1 MSLNPVYIINTA
13 VFFPNKPVSSDE
25 MEEFLGYIDNKPSK
39 SKRIVL
45 RNNGIKNR
53 FYALTKEGRP
63 THTNAEITALAIR
76 ALFGGDATQLKTV
89 ELLSCGTSSPD
100 QLMPSHAVMVHGLLP
115 ETNAIEVVSPSG
127 VCCAGMHAFK
137 YAWLSIKAGEI
148 HQAVA
153 SGSERFSA
161 SLVSGIFEDE
171 AQKLKALEAN
181 PYIGFEK
188 EFLRWMLSDGASAF
202 LMSDKPNETGFSLR
216 VEWVEGVSYANA
228 KEACM
233 YMGAEKQKDGT
244 LKGYLEYTAEE
255 ISNKSVLS
263 IKQDVKLLSENIVPL
278 GGAGLKAALE
288 KHRVKSSEID
298 YFLPHMSSEFFR
310 EKIFNQLNENGI
322 GIPYEKW
329 FVNLTT
335 LGNVGAA
342 SVYLMVD
349 ELLHSGKLKTGD
361 KILLLVP
368 ESARFS
374 YMYSLLTVCPPATQK
389 GVPEH

>member
-1 MSLNPVYIINTA
+1 MSLNPVYITNTA
-13 VFFPNKPVSSDE
+13 VFFPNEPVSNDE

-45 RNNGIKNR
+45 RNNGITNR
-53 FYALTKEGRP
+53 FYALTREGKP
-63 THTNAEITALAIR
+63 THTNADITAMAIR
-76 ALFGGDATQLKTV
+76 ALFGNDAGQLKSI
-89 ELLSCGTSSPD
+89 ELLCCGTSSPD
-100 QLMPSHAVMVHGLLP
+100 QMMPSHAVMVHGLLP

-137 YAWLSIKAGEI
+137 YAYLSIKAGEI
-148 HQAVA
+148 KQAVA

-161 SLVSGIFEDE
+161 SLVASVFEDE

-202 LMSDKPNETGFSLR
+202 LMSDKPNENGLSLR
-216 VEWVEGVSYANA
+216 VDWVEGVSYANE

-233 YMGAEKQKDGT
+233 YMGAEKKEDGS
-244 LKGYLEYTAEE
+244 LQGYLEYTAEE
-255 ISNKSVLS
+255 ISNKSLLS

-278 GGAGLKAALE
+278 GGAGLKAALQ
-288 KHRVKSSEID
+288 KHGIKSAEVD
-298 YFLPHMSSEFFR
+298 YFLPHMSSEFFKD
-310 EKIFNQLNENGI
+310 KIFKRLTENETA
-322 GIPYEKW
+322 IPYEKW
-329 FVNLTT
+329 FVNLST

-342 SVYLMVD
+342 SVYMMVD
-349 ELLHSGKLKTGD
+349 ELFHSGKLKKGD

-374 YMYSLLTVCPPATQK
+374 YMYSLLTVC
-389 GVPEH
+389 